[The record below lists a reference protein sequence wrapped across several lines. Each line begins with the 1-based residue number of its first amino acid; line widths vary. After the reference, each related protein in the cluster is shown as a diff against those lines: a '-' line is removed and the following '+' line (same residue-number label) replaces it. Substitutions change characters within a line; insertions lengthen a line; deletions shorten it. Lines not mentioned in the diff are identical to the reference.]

1 MGRQVN
7 HIVLLLKQKNG
18 RIDMRK
24 YEKVKLKD
32 YIEQIRG
39 VSYKPDDVSDEN
51 ASGYLPILRANNIQE
66 NDIYLDDFVYVK
78 ESKIRDDQIIK
89 KGDIIVCT
97 SSGSK
102 DLVGKA
108 AQAKQ
113 DLKMS
118 FGAFCKGIRPKNI
131 FPEYLG
137 NYFKSPIYRK
147 TISKLSAGANINNIK
162 NEHFDNLE
170 IPLPAMEEQ
179 KKIAAR
185 LDAVSD
191 LLAKQKQLLAEQD
204 TLIQSLFYDMFGDL
218 KCEESTIGN
227 ECILKSG
234 TTFSKDNELDKGEYI
249 YAKVAD
255 MNLQGNEVYIKTSRK
270 YLSKKHVGN
279 LFLNKGSIIF
289 PKRGGAI
296 RTNKKRILIEDSCVD
311 LNIMGVFPGK
321 KLTTQYLYVYFLNLN
336 LESLCD
342 GCVIPQINNKNIT
355 PLKIPV
361 PPLELQEK
369 FAAIV
374 EQIETEKSKIKSAI
388 AETQTLFNALMAE
401 YFEE

>member
-1 MGRQVN
+1 MK
-7 HIVLLLKQKNG
+7 ILKKKISDICSKG
-18 RIDMRK
+18 TSSLS
-24 YEKVKLKD
+24 LKD
-32 YIEQIRG
+32 LDGKDGDFPVYGAAGLAKKVNFYQ
-39 VSYKPDDVSDEN
+39 
-51 ASGYLPILRANNIQE
+51 QE
-66 NDIYLDDFVYVK
+66 NKYLA
-78 ESKIRDDQIIK
+78 IIK
-89 KGDIIVCT
+89 DGSGVGRLYRFGGKT
-97 SSGSK
+97 SVLGTM
-102 DLVGKA
+102 
-108 AQAKQ
+108 QY
-113 DLKMS
+113 
-118 FGAFCKGIRPKNI
+118 I
-131 FPEYLG
+131 FPNDNIDYSFCYYALQSIDFKKYVNG
-137 NYFKSPIYRK
+137 AAIPHIYFKDYSQ
-147 TISKLSAGANINNIK
+147 
-162 NEHFDNLE
+162 EE
-170 IPLPAMEEQ
+170 IPLPPMEEQ
-179 KKIAAR
+179 RKIAQR

-191 LLAKQKQLLAEQD
+191 LLAKQKQLLSEQD
-204 TLIQSLFYDMFGDL
+204 NLIQSTFYDMFGDL

-234 TTFSKDNELDKGEYI
+234 TTFSKDDELDKGEYI

-311 LNIMGVFPGK
+311 LNIMGVSPRK

-342 GCVIPQINNKNIT
+342 GCVIPQINNKNIA

-374 EQIETEKSKIKSAI
+374 EQIESEKSKIKSAI
-388 AETQTLFNALMAE
+388 AETQTLFNALMSE